1 MARIKDID
9 ERKRGN
15 NTNGSFVRETIKPSG
30 RLIIS
35 LFFRRNQLPEA
46 EWIFRL
52 FPKAWPKINA
62 AGSMLNVLSS
72 INEAFPR
79 LRLRSKY
86 PNESTTTN
94 SPPSKDSPPSNFTR
108 LHPRPNKL
116 NLPIVSIST
125 ICPPIF
131 SLFLLLQI
139 RRKNRS
145 SRETTSERSA
155 GVGLDDSIEKWLLVS
170 IRLARYSI
178 LNLAAGTCS
187 QKVAA

>member
-1 MARIKDID
+1 
-9 ERKRGN
+9 
-15 NTNGSFVRETIKPSG
+15 
-30 RLIIS
+30 
-35 LFFRRNQLPEA
+35 
-46 EWIFRL
+46 
-52 FPKAWPKINA
+52 
-62 AGSMLNVLSS
+62 MLNVLSS

-116 NLPIVSIST
+116 NLSIVPIST

-139 RRKNRS
+139 HRKNRS

-155 GVGLDDSIEKWLLVS
+155 GVGLDDGDREMIIGIDTPGAIFDIKSGCEDMQAESGCIIWPVAKGDQLLPVRCTFDLSLRDHFAWLTTPS
-170 IRLARYSI
+170 R
-178 LNLAAGTCS
+178 
-187 QKVAA
+187 